1 MSARGDSPKDTK
13 LIVSAPAQSEK
24 AKLVKAIADIRREQ
38 DLLGETFAPIARK
51 LLDNYL
57 AHLRGRLGSDKIK

>member
-1 MSARGDSPKDTK
+1 MSKPGDDPKDTK
-13 LIVSAPAQSEK
+13 LIVAAPAQTEK
-24 AKLVKAIADIRREQ
+24 AKLVKAIAAVRGEQ

-57 AHLRGRLGSDKIK
+57 EHLRGRLGSDRVQ